1 MVKIEQE
8 ERENNDISLNKK
20 IIEEI
25 NRLQND
31 ISENKKTREE
41 TDYKMI

>member
-8 ERENNDISLNKK
+8 ERENNDMTLNKK

-25 NRLQND
+25 TRLQND
-31 ISENKKTREE
+31 ISENKKTREG
-41 TDYKMI
+41 KK